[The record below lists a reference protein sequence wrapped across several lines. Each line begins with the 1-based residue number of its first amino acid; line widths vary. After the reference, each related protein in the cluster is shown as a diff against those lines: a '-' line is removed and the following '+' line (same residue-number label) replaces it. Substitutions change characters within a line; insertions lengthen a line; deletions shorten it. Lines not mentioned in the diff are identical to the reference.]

1 MRAEGEKGPK
11 TFFKVLE
18 KQNMQNQTIS
28 QLYTDN
34 NNSKHSCNPKNILK
48 SAKTNYE
55 NLYIMETT
63 SKAATKFLSKIPN
76 RKKISN
82 E

>member
-1 MRAEGEKGPK
+1 MRAGDEKGPK

-34 NNSKHSCNPKNILK
+34 NNSKYSCNPKNVLK
-48 SAKTNYE
+48 SAKKIYE

-82 E
+82 K